1 MTINDDDATVEQ
13 LLHAILYRLRAI
25 HMALV
30 DPAEARRQFDEEM
43 VAVEKRR
50 AEAEAAEARTNGAE
64 LH

>member
-1 MTINDDDATVEQ
+1 MTINDDDATTHE

-30 DPAEARRQFDEEM
+30 DPAEARRQFDQEM
-43 VAVEKRR
+43 AAVEKRR
-50 AEAEAAEARTNGAE
+50 AEARTNGAD

>member
-1 MTINDDDATVEQ
+1 MIDDDNATTNE

-30 DPAEARRQFDEEM
+30 DPAEARRKFDEEM
-43 VAVEKRR
+43 AAVEKRR
-50 AEAEAAEARTNGAE
+50 AEAWTNGAD